1 MCTAKF
7 HKLRRRLLVGDKG
20 GNVLQAA
27 KGHSCIVTE
36 LGVICHENDTG
47 RVRNN
52 TALDFC
58 FEKCRVAHAGFDG
71 HACGTQKPW

>member
-1 MCTAKF
+1 MCAAKF

-27 KGHSCIVTE
+27 KGHGCIVTE

-58 FEKCRVAHAGFDG
+58 FENRCLCYRLRAKKDVNRC
-71 HACGTQKPW
+71 